1 MLSARSMFLSWIWC
15 RRLKQSCLWA
25 YTLLHLNMTP
35 NTTAMDGRLSYC
47 STASLQCF
55 SHLNRGI
62 NLASH
67 SSNGVIVCHTLSHLV
82 CFIGCG
88 LRLQIFIYFY
98 STYSGM
104 KKNWERRSRQAQRV
118 MVWNAEEEGCVRLW
132 RQTAPASIVPC
143 SKPLCYGNGCWPWGG
158 CSRGCVMSTGGD
170 EGYGSQ
176 RGQAER
182 LFLPACSPFWAGAL
196 VFCLSMP
203 GLLEENASNCS
214 PGGSHLCEERVI
226 HS

>member
-1 MLSARSMFLSWIWC
+1 
-15 RRLKQSCLWA
+15 
-25 YTLLHLNMTP
+25 
-35 NTTAMDGRLSYC
+35 MDGHLSYC

-182 LFLPACSPFWAGAL
+182 LFLPAWSLHSWLGPWHFASPCQGCWRK
-196 VFCLSMP
+196 MP
-203 GLLEENASNCS
+203 EIVPLEVLTCVRR
-214 PGGSHLCEERVI
+214 GSFTHNNEVLT
-226 HS
+226 SQTG